1 MRLGSGLESLSRA
14 AHPIGCQIFV
24 SWSAPK
30 PAGRRSQRRTT
41 IEVATSRSSSPH
53 AYLDKCKI

>member
-30 PAGRRSQRRTT
+30 PAGGRSQRWKT
-41 IEVATSRSSSPH
+41 IEVATSCGSSRQAH
-53 AYLDKCKI
+53 VDNCKT